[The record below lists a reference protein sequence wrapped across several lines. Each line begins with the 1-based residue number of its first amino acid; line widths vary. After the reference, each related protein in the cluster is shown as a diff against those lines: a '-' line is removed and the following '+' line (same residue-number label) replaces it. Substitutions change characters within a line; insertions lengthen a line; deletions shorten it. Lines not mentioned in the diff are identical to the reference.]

1 MKISK
6 DGNYIIVP
14 VPLRDLE
21 SMARFIAHSVVN
33 EENPF
38 MKLSHEI
45 VSGDLSK
52 QDEFVKKYIQ
62 ALGIENWVMVLSG
75 PEALEL
81 CDELAEKIYEEV
93 PGPVLKKQQEE
104 KKSHLRLV
112 TICVHCHKA
121 KIKGTDCEICG
132 VKK

>member
-1 MKISK
+1 MNITK
-6 DGNYIIVP
+6 DGEYIIVP
-14 VPLRDLE
+14 VPKRDLQ

-52 QDEFVKKYIQ
+52 QDEYVEKYIQ
-62 ALGIENWVMVLSG
+62 ALGIENWVLVYSG

-81 CDELAEKIYEEV
+81 CDELAEKIYEEKPQV
-93 PGPVLKKQQEE
+93 PGLLYK
-104 KKSHLRLV
+104 
-112 TICVHCHKA
+112 ICVHCHKSYA
-121 KIKGTDCEICG
+121 GQCECPEFKRSQLKV
-132 VKK
+132 VK